1 MSCVHVAV
9 KVRGP
14 GTAGVK
20 STFRCVVS
28 SYWGSRVTARP
39 GGPAIWME
47 GSVTDVRLP
56 LSTPM
61 KSATGCVAVADCVG
75 EVSGSSVNSKR
86 SGGT

>member
-1 MSCVHVAV
+1 M
-9 KVRGP
+9 
-14 GTAGVK
+14 
-20 STFRCVVS
+20 S

-61 KSATGCVAVADCVG
+61 KSATGCVAVAACVG

>member
-1 MSCVHVAV
+1 MAV
-9 KVRGP
+9 KASGP
-14 GTAGVK
+14 GAAGVK

-28 SYWGSRVTARP
+28 SSCGSRVTARP
-39 GGPAIWME
+39 GAPAIWIA

-61 KSATGCVAVADCVG
+61 KSATGWVAATDCVG
-75 EVSGSSVNSKR
+75 DVSGSSVNSKR